1 MESRTPP
8 RIEEPRV
15 VSFTGVYQ
23 HQIDA
28 KGRTSLPSR
37 FREVLAAQGADKLFV
52 TTDLFDACLQ
62 AYAPAQWTAFT
73 QKVAALS
80 QFDPSVRLLVRS
92 FVAPAQECPVDKVGR
107 ILIPP
112 PLREHAGLADEV
124 TWAGTVERIEI
135 WSPARW
141 LETQKAARAPE
152 AQAQLAA
159 RLHQLL

>member
-1 MESRTPP
+1 MESKRPP

-107 ILIPP
+107 VLIPP

>member
-23 HQIDA
+23 HQIAA

-37 FREVLAAQGADKLFV
+37 FREVLAAQGADK
-52 TTDLFDACLQ
+52 LFDACLQ

-107 ILIPP
+107 VLIPP

>member
-1 MESRTPP
+1 MEYSSPP
-8 RIEEPRV
+8 RIEGPRV

-62 AYAPAQWTAFT
+62 AYAPLQWTAFT

-92 FVAPAQECPVDKVGR
+92 FVAPAQECPVDKLGR
-107 ILIPP
+107 ILIPQS
-112 PLREHAGLADEV
+112 LRDQAGLVEEA
-124 TWAGTVERIEI
+124 TWAGTVERIEV
-135 WSPARW
+135 WSPSRW
-141 LETQKAARAPE
+141 AEAQKA
-152 AQAQLAA
+152 
-159 RLHQLL
+159 